1 MPRTRLLAF
10 VAISVLALTAVTS
23 VAADGVPKEFVVNVS
38 PAGFDPSLCKISRG
52 DHVSW
57 KNTGSTPIRVI
68 WPDPN
73 GPIPLFDTGEL
84 KPGQTS
90 MPYAGFVQG
99 GSHRFADAA
108 NSAHQG
114 VVLTPTWSNDWDED
128 CTPTGA
134 PPPPGPMPRRSIV
147 PALAKSP

>member
-1 MPRTRLLAF
+1 MPRTRFLALVALAALAF
-10 VAISVLALTAVTS
+10 AAVTS

-57 KNTGSTPIRVI
+57 KNTGSTPIRVV

-73 GPIPLFDTGEL
+73 GGTPLFDSGDI
-84 KPGQTS
+84 KPGETS
-90 MPYAGFVQG
+90 RNYSGFVFPGHYNFQ
-99 GSHRFADAA
+99 DAA
-108 NSAHQG
+108 NTSHQG
-114 VVLTPTWSNDWDED
+114 VVITPTWSNDWEED